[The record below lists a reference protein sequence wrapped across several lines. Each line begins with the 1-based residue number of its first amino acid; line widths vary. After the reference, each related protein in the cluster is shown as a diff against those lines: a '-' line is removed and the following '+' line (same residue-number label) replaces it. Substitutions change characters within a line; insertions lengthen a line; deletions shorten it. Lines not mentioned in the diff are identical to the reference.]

1 MLNVHCRSVE
11 EDFTNLIVQRFFD
24 GQPNENEVPEEMKM
38 SSFSQLGGDSIAA
51 LQVRT
56 YTCML
61 VH

>member
-11 EDFTNLIVQRFFD
+11 EDITNVIVQCFFD
-24 GQPNENEVPEEMKM
+24 GQPNENEVQEEMKM

-56 YTCML
+56 
-61 VH
+61 

>member
-11 EDFTNLIVQRFFD
+11 EDFTNLIAQCFFD

-56 YTCML
+56 
-61 VH
+61 